1 LPAPILK
8 TKLFIPPSR
17 PGVVSRPRLYDRLS
31 EGLKPGC
38 PLILISAPP
47 GFGKTVLLS
56 DWISQVSLPTAWL
69 SLDEGDNE
77 ALRFWRH
84 LIAALQTIQAASEET
99 MQLALE
105 AVQAPPREVFIPAL
119 LNDLAQIDA
128 PALLVL
134 DDYHLVENVGIHGD
148 INFLL
153 NLLPPQF
160 HIVVTTR
167 SDPPLQIARR
177 RGDMGLVEIR
187 ASDLRFSPE
196 ETISFLNDTMKLG
209 LSPDDVQALEIRT
222 EGWIVGLQMAAL
234 SLQGRSDKHSFI
246 TSFTGD
252 DRFITDYLLEEVLQR
267 QPANIQ
273 SFLLRT
279 SILKRLN
286 ASLCDAILE
295 SQIPEPKPAKP
306 IDPDAGRNISVN
318 SGQEILEYLERSN
331 LFIVPLDNRREWFR
345 YHHLFTRLLTQRF
358 LRTQGDLE
366 IQAIQKKARQ
376 WFETN
381 GLLPE
386 AVEYALACNDYENA
400 TRLISMVGELMFV
413 RSEFNTVLLWADK
426 LPVELLLKQPALCT
440 MFAWAA
446 LATGHP
452 QQTELYL
459 GLIEKSIGATIDAC
473 LADHPGFA
481 ALPPLT
487 RSALYD
493 VAVIRARVAIDQF
506 DTRRTYDIAR
516 LVMPFLTLE
525 QNKQPFLF
533 NLPYNLRSPLLQ
545 TMALAYKIDGD
556 LEKARRHFSDAL
568 DLAIEVDNIYIIAIC
583 MSEIGQ
589 ILILQGHLKEAQ
601 AAFQKTLRYS
611 EKLGERISI
620 YFSRSI
626 IGLGNLAYEW
636 NDLEAS
642 KRYLLEGVKLARIWN
657 SWEAL
662 VPGYLGTARLM
673 ATQGHWEA
681 AYTALDDLEET
692 IKNLAPSLLIS
703 VDAYRTRLYLAQ
715 GNIVQAIGW
724 AKSVRLDSESEIN
737 EKYEAE
743 YFLLARLF
751 YAQGES
757 KRCINLLE
765 RLRGL
770 AEAGER
776 GGRAIQIRALQA
788 VVLEACGLSDEAAGM
803 LLPALRLAAPQGY
816 LRTFL
821 DEGQPMEN
829 LLINLRDRKK
839 IAPEDS
845 DLSTYLQAL
854 LTAFDDEKVGVY
866 NAQKVQETIVQPIS
880 TPQVSAA
887 EPLSKR
893 EQDVLHLMADGASN
907 IEIAR
912 KLFLSVNTVKKHV
925 SNIFSKLGAA
935 SRTQA
940 VERGR
945 RLGYLQA

>member
-1 LPAPILK
+1 
-8 TKLFIPPSR
+8 
-17 PGVVSRPRLYDRLS
+17 VSRPRLYNKLS

-38 PLILISAPP
+38 LLILISAPA

-56 DWISQVSLPTAWL
+56 DWIFRVNLPTAWL
-69 SLDEGDNE
+69 GLDEGDND
-77 ALRFWRH
+77 AHRFWRH
-84 LIAALQTIQAASEET
+84 LIAALQTIRAASEET

-105 AVQAPPREVFIPAL
+105 AVQAPPRDVFIPSL

-134 DDYHLVENVGIHGD
+134 DDYHLVENVAIHGD
-148 INFLL
+148 LNFLL
-153 NLLPPQF
+153 NHLPPQF

-177 RGDMGLVEIR
+177 RGDMELVEIR

-196 ETISFLNDTMKLG
+196 ETIYFLNDTMKLG
-209 LSPDDVQALEIRT
+209 LSRDDVQALDIRT

-234 SLQGRSDKHSFI
+234 SMQGRSDKHGFI

-279 SILKRLN
+279 SILKRMN

-295 SQIPEPKPAKP
+295 SNLPKPEPGRP
-306 IDPDAGRNISVN
+306 IDLAAGKNEPVI

-345 YHHLFTRLLTQRF
+345 YHHLFTRLLTQRL
-358 LRTQGDLE
+358 LRIQGPLE
-366 IQAIQKKARQ
+366 IQTIQKKACQ

-386 AVEYALACNDYENA
+386 AVEYALACDDYENA
-400 TRLISMVGELMFV
+400 TRLISMVGELMFA
-413 RSEFNTVLLWADK
+413 RSELNTVLLWADK

-473 LADHPGFA
+473 LADHTGFA
-481 ALPPLT
+481 ALPPVT

-493 VAVIRARVAIDQF
+493 VGVIRARVAIDQF

-516 LVMPFLTLE
+516 LIMPFLTLE

-568 DLAIEVDNIYIIAIC
+568 DLAIDQDNVHIIAIC

-589 ILILQGHLKEAQ
+589 ILILQGHLKEAE
-601 AAFQKTLRYS
+601 ATFQKALHYS
-611 EKLGERISI
+611 EKLGERIST
-620 YFSRSI
+620 YFSMSI
-626 IGLGNLAYEW
+626 IGQGNLAYEW
-636 NDLEAS
+636 NDLDAA
-642 KRYLLEGVKLARIWN
+642 KRYLLEGVKLGRIWN
-657 SWEAL
+657 SWETL
-662 VPGYLGTARLM
+662 VPGYLGTAQMM

-681 AYTALDDLEET
+681 AFTAVDDLEEI

-703 VDAYRTRLYLAQ
+703 VEAYRARVHLAQ
-715 GNIVQAIGW
+715 GNTVQAVDW
-724 AKSVRLDSESEIN
+724 AKSARLDSEGEIN
-737 EKYEAE
+737 ERYEAE
-743 YFLLARLF
+743 YLILARLF

-757 KRCINLLE
+757 KRCLNLLD
-765 RLRGL
+765 RLREL
-770 AEAGER
+770 AESGER
-776 GGRAIQIRALQA
+776 WGRAIQIRTLQA
-788 VVLEACGLSDEAAGM
+788 VVLDACGLPDAAAEM
-803 LLPALRLAAPQGY
+803 LLPALKLAAPQGY

-821 DEGQPMEN
+821 DEGHPMEN
-829 LLINLRDRKK
+829 LLINLRAGKK
-839 IAPEDS
+839 IAPEDG
-845 DLSTYLQAL
+845 DLSGYLQVL
-854 LTAFDDEKVGVY
+854 LTAFDDEKVGLHITS
-866 NAQKVQETIVQPIS
+866 KVLETKYQPVS
-880 TPQVSAA
+880 TPLVLNV

-893 EQDVLHLMADGASN
+893 EQDVLRLMADGASN
-907 IEIAR
+907 TEIAR
-912 KLFLSVNTVKKHV
+912 QLFLSVNTVKKHI

-940 VERGR
+940 VEKGR
-945 RLGYLQA
+945 RLGYLQE